1 MTKQFANK
9 DEFNRYIANL
19 EKGDIE
25 SMLYG
30 SVSEKDVVKSLL
42 ADGYTDLDNLV
53 ADGHAYQ
60 IDGHTNNGWLY
71 ADEADMDY
79 IANSRRKVEIRER

>member
-1 MTKQFANK
+1 MVKQFEDK
-9 DEFNRYIANL
+9 DEFNRYISNVG
-19 EKGDIE
+19 KSDFDDMMHG
-25 SMLYG
+25 G
-30 SVSEKDVVKSLL
+30 VSEKDIVKSLL
-42 ADGYTDLDNLV
+42 ADGYTDLDDLV

-79 IANSRRKVEIRER
+79 ISNSVRQIEIRER